1 MEQVDLIHP
10 DILPNVATI
19 GCFDGVHRGH
29 RHLIEQVCCQ
39 ARAWQLKALLITFD
53 QHPQKILGRPTA
65 PKLLSSPSE
74 KTGLLE
80 QTGIDYCCSLTFTP
94 ELAQLS
100 AYEFMKTIL
109 KEKLNVK
116 QLIIGFN
123 HHFGRPAGETAD
135 DYRQMGKALGIEV
148 SIADEF
154 RYNGEPVSSSA
165 IRKALCEGELQKAN
179 DLLGHHYSLSGTV
192 VEGRKVGR
200 TLGFPTANIR
210 PEAADKL
217 LPRNGS
223 YAVTVDV
230 AQGTYAG
237 MLYIGERPT
246 FDDPNGRIAEVN
258 ILHFNKDIYGQN
270 IRMNFIARLRDEQRF
285 HRLEDLKEQL
295 RKEQETV
302 EKIIQEII

>member
-10 DILPNVATI
+10 VILPNVATI

-29 RHLIEQVCCQ
+29 QHLIKQVCCQ
-39 ARAWQLKALLITFD
+39 AQTKQLKSLLITFD
-53 QHPQKILGRPTA
+53 QHPKKILGCQTA

-74 KTGLLE
+74 KTSLLE
-80 QTGIDYCCSLTFTP
+80 QTGIDECCCLTFTP
-94 ELAQLS
+94 ALARLS

-109 KEKLNVK
+109 KEKLNVR

-135 DYRQMGKALGIEV
+135 DYRLMGKALGIEV
-148 SIADEF
+148 SIADEY
-154 RYNGEPVSSSA
+154 RYNGKPVSSST
-165 IRKALCEGELQKAN
+165 IRKALCEGQLQKAN
-179 DLLGHHYSLSGTV
+179 DLLGHHYTLSGTV

-210 PEAADKL
+210 PEVTDKL

-223 YAVTVDV
+223 YAVTVTV
-230 AQGTYAG
+230 EQETYAG

-258 ILHFNKDIYGQN
+258 ILHFNKDIYHQN
-270 IRMNFIARLRDEQRF
+270 IRMSFIARLRDEQRF

-302 EKIIQEII
+302 EKIIQAII

>member
-10 DILPNVATI
+10 VILPNVATI

-29 RHLIEQVCCQ
+29 QHLIKQVCCQ
-39 ARAWQLKALLITFD
+39 AQTKQLKSLLITFD
-53 QHPQKILGRPTA
+53 QHPQKILGCQTA

-74 KTGLLE
+74 KTSLLE
-80 QTGIDYCCSLTFTP
+80 QTGIDDCCCLTFTP
-94 ELAQLS
+94 ALARLS

-109 KEKLNVK
+109 KEKLNVR

-123 HHFGRPAGETAD
+123 HHFGRSAGETAD

-148 SIADEF
+148 SIADEY
-154 RYNGEPVSSSA
+154 RYNGKPVSSST
-165 IRKALCEGELQKAN
+165 IRKALCEGQLQKAN
-179 DLLGHHYSLSGTV
+179 DLLGHHYTLSGTV

-210 PEAADKL
+210 PEVTDKL

-223 YAVTVDV
+223 YAVTVTV
-230 AQGTYAG
+230 EQETYAG

-258 ILHFNKDIYGQN
+258 ILHFNKDIYHQN
-270 IRMNFIARLRDEQRF
+270 IRMSFIARLRDEQRF
-285 HRLEDLKEQL
+285 DRLEDLKEQL
-295 RKEQETV
+295 RKEQQTV
-302 EKIIQEII
+302 EKIIQASI

>member
-10 DILPNVATI
+10 VILPNVATI

-29 RHLIEQVCCQ
+29 QHLIKQVCCQ
-39 ARAWQLKALLITFD
+39 AQTKQLKSLLITFD
-53 QHPQKILGRPTA
+53 QHPKKILGCQTA

-74 KTGLLE
+74 KTSLLE
-80 QTGIDYCCSLTFTP
+80 QTGIDECCCLTFTP
-94 ELAQLS
+94 ALARLS

-109 KEKLNVK
+109 KEKLNVR

-135 DYRQMGKALGIEV
+135 DYRLMGKALGIEV
-148 SIADEF
+148 SIADEY
-154 RYNGEPVSSSA
+154 RYNGKPVSSST
-165 IRKALCEGELQKAN
+165 IRKALCEGQLQKAN
-179 DLLGHHYSLSGTV
+179 DLLGHHYTLSGTV

-210 PEAADKL
+210 PEVTDKL

-223 YAVTVDV
+223 YAVTVTV
-230 AQGTYAG
+230 EQETYAG

-258 ILHFNKDIYGQN
+258 ILHFNKDIYHQN
-270 IRMNFIARLRDEQRF
+270 IRMSFIARLRDEQRF
-285 HRLEDLKEQL
+285 DRLEDLKEQL

-302 EKIIQEII
+302 EKIIQAII

>member
-10 DILPNVATI
+10 VILPNVATI

-29 RHLIEQVCCQ
+29 QHLIKQVCCQ
-39 ARAWQLKALLITFD
+39 AQTKQLKSLLITFD
-53 QHPQKILGRPTA
+53 QHPKKILGCQTA
-65 PKLLSSPSE
+65 PTLLSSPSE
-74 KTGLLE
+74 KTSLLE
-80 QTGIDYCCSLTFTP
+80 QTGIDDCCCLTFTP
-94 ELAQLS
+94 ALARLS

-109 KEKLNVK
+109 KEKLNVR

-148 SIADEF
+148 SIADEY
-154 RYNGEPVSSSA
+154 RYNGKPVSSST
-165 IRKALCEGELQKAN
+165 IRKALCEGQLQKAN
-179 DLLGHHYSLSGTV
+179 DLLGHHYTLSGKV

-210 PEAADKL
+210 PEVTDKL

-223 YAVTVDV
+223 YAVTVTV
-230 AQGTYAG
+230 EQETYAG

-258 ILHFNKDIYGQN
+258 ILHFNKDIYHQN
-270 IRMNFIARLRDEQRF
+270 IRMSFIARLRDEQRF
-285 HRLEDLKEQL
+285 DRLEDLKEQL
-295 RKEQETV
+295 RKEQQTV
-302 EKIIQEII
+302 EKIIQASI

>member
-10 DILPNVATI
+10 VILPNVATI

-29 RHLIEQVCCQ
+29 QHLIKQVCCQ
-39 ARAWQLKALLITFD
+39 AQTKQLKSLLITFD
-53 QHPQKILGRPTA
+53 QHPKKILGCQTA

-74 KTGLLE
+74 KTSLLE
-80 QTGIDYCCSLTFTP
+80 QTGIDDCCCLTFTP
-94 ELAQLS
+94 ALARLS

-109 KEKLNVK
+109 KEKLNVR

-148 SIADEF
+148 SIADEY
-154 RYNGEPVSSSA
+154 RYNGKPVSSST
-165 IRKALCEGELQKAN
+165 IRKALCEGQLQKAN
-179 DLLGHHYSLSGTV
+179 DLLGHHYTLSGTV

-210 PEAADKL
+210 PEVTDKL

-223 YAVTVDV
+223 YAVTVTV
-230 AQGTYAG
+230 EQETYAG

-258 ILHFNKDIYGQN
+258 ILHFNKDIYHQN
-270 IRMNFIARLRDEQRF
+270 IRMSFIARLRDEQRF
-285 HRLEDLKEQL
+285 DRLEDLKEQL
-295 RKEQETV
+295 RKEQQTV
-302 EKIIQEII
+302 EKIIQASI

>member
-10 DILPNVATI
+10 VILPNVATI

-29 RHLIEQVCCQ
+29 QHLIKQVCCQ
-39 ARAWQLKALLITFD
+39 AQTKQLKSLLITFD
-53 QHPQKILGRPTA
+53 QHPQKILGCQTA
-65 PKLLSSPSE
+65 PMLLSSPSE
-74 KTGLLE
+74 KTSLLE
-80 QTGIDYCCSLTFTP
+80 QTGIDDCCSLTFTP
-94 ELAQLS
+94 ALARLS

-109 KEKLNVK
+109 KEKLNVR

-148 SIADEF
+148 SIADEY
-154 RYNGEPVSSSA
+154 RYNGKPVSSST
-165 IRKALCEGELQKAN
+165 IRKALCEGQLQKAN
-179 DLLGHHYSLSGTV
+179 DLLGHHYTLSGTV

-210 PEAADKL
+210 PEVTDKL

-223 YAVTVDV
+223 YAVTVTV
-230 AQGTYAG
+230 EQETYAG

-258 ILHFNKDIYGQN
+258 ILHFNKDIYHQN
-270 IRMNFIARLRDEQRF
+270 IRMSFIARLRDEQRF
-285 HRLEDLKEQL
+285 DRLEDLKEQL
-295 RKEQETV
+295 RKEQQTV
-302 EKIIQEII
+302 EKIIQASI

>member
-1 MEQVDLIHP
+1 MQ
-10 DILPNVATI
+10 
-19 GCFDGVHRGH
+19 
-29 RHLIEQVCCQ
+29 
-39 ARAWQLKALLITFD
+39 
-53 QHPQKILGRPTA
+53 
-65 PKLLSSPSE
+65 
-74 KTGLLE
+74 
-80 QTGIDYCCSLTFTP
+80 
-94 ELAQLS
+94 
-100 AYEFMKTIL
+100 TIL

-223 YAVTVDV
+223 YAVTIRHY
-230 AQGTYAG
+230 AHCSYRTY
-237 MLYIGERPT
+237 
-246 FDDPNGRIAEVN
+246 VN
-258 ILHFNKDIYGQN
+258 REKV
-270 IRMNFIARLRDEQRF
+270 RMAKMY
-285 HRLEDLKEQL
+285 LENTELS
-295 RKEQETV
+295 V
-302 EKIIQEII
+302 QEIGSQLGFADSNYFHTFYKNTSGNSLFL